1 MQLVERSLCKQK
13 VERSRLS
20 ASRYIFLLFVSWKKK
35 DDEVPVEIG
44 DDGKQERRVDVRA
57 RKSTSV

>member
-1 MQLVERSLCKQK
+1 MRDRDSL
-13 VERSRLS
+13 LPDT
-20 ASRYIFLLFVSWKKK
+20 FFFVVVRVMEKKK
-35 DDEVPVEIG
+35 DNEVPVEVG